1 MYLKLI
7 SSARSAMALALI
19 SALDAEVGPCTISF
33 YTGAYPA
40 LVSTAVTTQTLLGTL
55 TCSDP
60 VATDN
65 GSGVITFAT
74 ITQDSAA
81 DASGTAAWAR
91 IRAGAGG
98 AIMDVD
104 VSSVAAG
111 TGVIQLNTTNIVAG
125 GPIAMTGFTI
135 TMGG

>member
-7 SSARSAMALALI
+7 PAIRSAMALAFI
-19 SALDAEVGPCTISF
+19 AAADAAVGPCTIEF

-40 LVSTAVTTQTLLGTL
+40 LVSTAVGAQVKLGTL

-60 VATDN
+60 MATDAA
-65 GSGVITFAT
+65 GVITFGT

-91 IRAGAGG
+91 IRDGAGV
-98 AIMDVD
+98 AFMDVD
-104 VSSVAAG
+104 VSSVAAA
-111 TGVIQLNTTNIVAG
+111 TGVIQLNTTTVVAG

>member
-7 SSARSAMALALI
+7 PAIRSAMALAFI
-19 SALDAEVGPCTISF
+19 STADAAEGPCTIEF

-40 LVSTAVTTQTLLGTL
+40 LVTTAIGAQVKLGTL

-60 VATDN
+60 VATDVA
-65 GSGVITFAT
+65 GVITFGT

-91 IRAGAGG
+91 IRDGAGA
-98 AIMDVD
+98 AFMDVD
-104 VSSVAAG
+104 VSSEAAA
-111 TGVIQLNTTNIVAG
+111 TGVIRLNTTTIVAG
-125 GPIAMTGFTI
+125 GPIALTGLTL